1 MGKHVLFKTGIR
13 RLGSKESSF
22 FYRYPHR
29 GETMREKLVLRRHR
43 EPKGAAGVGEGT
55 YSPKPSGEGPG
66 GRLRFRG
73 QGAVP
78 LPPQIQREQGTRE
91 VRANIAFLRRS
102 AGDEACVTSNHL
114 RHKYLDRE
122 KVLATMT
129 RLMNAAYFRVG
140 DERFAKKNKT
150 CGIVTLRRKHLT
162 IEGMRSYSGTPE
174 NGGNNNARSSLT
186 PGCGGS
192 WRSARSCQDK
202 RSSNLDEAGEVRDVK
217 ARDLN
222 AYVKEVMGGEYTP
235 KDFRTWSGILIA
247 AVKLAELGVTE
258 DLSKAEENVFA
269 AVDDVAKRLGNT
281 RDIARTSYISPRMG
295 RGQVS

>member
-1 MGKHVLFKTGIR
+1 MVATLWENTFSSKRVSGGSAPKRAAFSTATLTGD
-13 RLGSKESSF
+13 
-22 FYRYPHR
+22 PHR
-29 GETMREKLVLRRHR
+29 GETMRYKLVLSRHR

-140 DERFAKKNKT
+140 DERFAK
-150 CGIVTLRRKHLT
+150 
-162 IEGMRSYSGTPE
+162 
-174 NGGNNNARSSLT
+174 
-186 PGCGGS
+186 
-192 WRSARSCQDK
+192 
-202 RSSNLDEAGEVRDVK
+202 
-217 ARDLN
+217 
-222 AYVKEVMGGEYTP
+222 
-235 KDFRTWSGILIA
+235 
-247 AVKLAELGVTE
+247 
-258 DLSKAEENVFA
+258 
-269 AVDDVAKRLGNT
+269 
-281 RDIARTSYISPRMG
+281 
-295 RGQVS
+295 